1 MSDDFPEAYEAW
13 AKPDRFDFLDYDH
26 RADGESSYAWADE
39 HGPIPV
45 PDWVITSGD
54 ATDADLGVLKTGKE
68 ADVSLVERR
77 LGDDVNLL
85 AAKRYRDTQHRQFR
99 NDAAYRATKVVTGS
113 REERAAAKQ
122 TRFGSSVR
130 AHTWATNEMARLVRL
145 FHIGV
150 PVPYPVQRLGTE
162 VLLEYIGDAQ
172 HMAPRLVNAGA
183 TKAELVDLCDQAVDA
198 LRRMT
203 WDGLV
208 HADLSPY
215 NVLVW
220 QGRLVIIDVPQAVD
234 LDDNPNAYDFL
245 QRDCAN
251 LLGWFAKRG
260 APVRPDA
267 FFTELLDVAF
277 DPARE
282 RGDKRVATA
291 D

>member
-1 MSDDFPEAYEAW
+1 LPETFREGERW
-13 AKPDRFDFLDYDH
+13 VKPERFDFLSYDR

-39 HGPIPV
+39 RGPIPV
-45 PDWVITSGD
+45 PDWVITTGD
-54 ATDADLGVLKTGKE
+54 ATERDLGVLKTGKE
-68 ADVSLVERR
+68 ADVSLVERAF
-77 LGDDVNLL
+77 GDQVNLL

-122 TRFGSSVR
+122 TRFGSHVR
-130 AHTWATNEMARLVRL
+130 ASTWATNEFARLVRL
-145 FHIGV
+145 WAIGV
-150 PVPYPVQRLGTE
+150 RVPYPVQRAGTE
-162 VLLEYIGDAQ
+162 VMLEYIGDED

-183 TKAELVDLCDQAVDA
+183 GRALLEELCNQAVAA
-198 LRRMT
+198 LRAMT
-203 WDGLV
+203 WDGIV

-220 QGRLVIIDVPQAVD
+220 SDELVIIDLPQAID

-260 APVRPDA
+260 VDVDPNAV
-267 FFTELLDVAF
+267 FTDLLDLAF
-277 DPARE
+277 DPGRE